1 MSTVFDGGYALLIG
15 VDQNQQDALAL
26 PAVARDVAGLHTVF
40 SNPDH
45 CAYVADHIKQIT
57 GAHSTRAGIL
67 GGLIWLRDALD
78 ADESGNS
85 TAVVYFSGHGHRDA
99 SGYYMLP
106 SDVDLAT
113 LRSTAIASSE
123 FAAALDALRPR
134 RLLVLLDCCHAGGI
148 GAGTRESATRGPRIN
163 PQAAPLAL
171 FMPVVS
177 NRETMSADDA
187 AALGQDRGR
196 AVISSSQGEERS
208 YVRAD
213 GTLSI
218 FTFHL
223 IEALIGHAGAKRL
236 AGGQAAVSVLDVA
249 SYLDSAVPAS
259 ALAEAGAP
267 QRPSFKVSGMNFP
280 VALVHGGAG
289 YTAASALPDALAA
302 AKGG

>member
-1 MSTVFDGGYALLIG
+1 MSVVFDGGYALLIG

-26 PAVARDVAGLHTVF
+26 PAVVRDVTGLHRVL

-45 CAYVADHIKQIT
+45 CAYAPEHILRVT
-57 GAHSTRAGIL
+57 GAQSTRAGIL
-67 GGLIWLRDALD
+67 GGLGWLRDSLD

-106 SDVDLAT
+106 ADVELAT
-113 LRSTAIASSE
+113 LRSSAIAASE

-148 GAGTRESATRGPRIN
+148 GAGTRESVTRGPRIK
-163 PQAAPLAL
+163 PEAAPLAL

-177 NRETMSADDA
+177 NRESMSADDA

-196 AVISSSQGEERS
+196 TVISSSQGAERS

-223 IEALIGHAGAKRL
+223 IEALIGHAGARRL
-236 AGGQAAVSVLDVA
+236 PGGRAVVSVLDVA
-249 SYLDSAVPAS
+249 SYLDGAVPVS
-259 ALAEAGAP
+259 ALADAGAP
-267 QRPSFKVSGMNFP
+267 QRPSFKVIGMNFP

-289 YTAASALPDALAA
+289 YAATSALPDALAA